1 MTYMSEKQYN
11 AQMKTV
17 RLMNQ
22 SKERE
27 MKLREEKNKY
37 RRKIKMPPTSKIVL
51 LVVFLLCLQIVFFC
65 ERIMVETGDTSAL
78 YVLIGAPVSLMP
90 IAISYMI
97 KSKAENTAGGIVY
110 DQAMRDQIDELDS
123 GGDAGSETTTY

>member
-11 AQMKTV
+11 AQMKTA

>member
-1 MTYMSEKQYN
+1 MTYMNEKQYN